1 MFLTGSVLMRDFW
14 GQNWPS
20 IVQTVDSK
28 DLEILIELFNSYWE
42 IKSDEYQ
49 LAESL
54 EIIFSSNLFKE
65 EKLTKKIY
73 KPNLL
78 KIDEKSSFEFKV
90 YKLPNTMDLTFL
102 GDYMFTNDYTSAI
115 VYKPNSKAIY
125 HITLFDSYQLV
136 ELKLGD
142 KIIISF
148 KDIMLDSNNLNS
160 FKRIIDSQ
168 EYIFENK

>member
-1 MFLTGSVLMRDFW
+1 MRDFW

-28 DLEILIELFNSYWE
+28 DLEILIELFNSY
-42 IKSDEYQ
+42 
-49 LAESL
+49 L

-148 KDIMLDSNNLNS
+148 KDIMFDSNNLNS
-160 FKRIIDSQ
+160 FKIIIDSQ

>member
-1 MFLTGSVLMRDFW
+1 MRDFW

-28 DLEILIELFNSYWE
+28 DLEILI
-42 IKSDEYQ
+42 
-49 LAESL
+49 
-54 EIIFSSNLFKE
+54 
-65 EKLTKKIY
+65 
-73 KPNLL
+73 
-78 KIDEKSSFEFKV
+78 KV

-136 ELKLGD
+136 ELKLD
-142 KIIISF
+142 NKIIIIF
-148 KDIMLDSNNLNS
+148 KDIIIDSNNLNS
-160 FKRIIDSQ
+160 IKKNIDSKK
-168 EYIFENK
+168 YIFENK